1 MTVRIM
7 TIEDYDAVYALWA
20 SLPGIGLH
28 DGEDSQERLA
38 YYLRRN
44 PESCFAAEEDGT
56 LIGAVL
62 CGNDG
67 RRGTINHLAVAA
79 ERQGQGIGRALMNA
93 CLDAMRR
100 EGIRKC
106 SLMVYR
112 DNDEGNAFWDALD
125 SRRREDILY
134 RNLDVN

>member
-1 MTVRIM
+1 MTIRVM

-28 DGEDSQERLA
+28 EEEDSRERMA

-44 PESCFAAEEDGT
+44 PESCFVAKKNGAV
-56 LIGAVL
+56 IGAVL

-67 RRGTINHLAVAA
+67 RRGYINHLAVAA
-79 ERQGQGIGRALMNA
+79 ERQGQGIGRALMDA
-93 CLDAMRR
+93 CLDALRR

-106 SLMVYR
+106 AFTVFGG
-112 DNDEGNAFWDALD
+112 NEEGNAFWRAMGA
-125 SRRREDILY
+125 RRWEDGWY
-134 RNLDVN
+134 HTLDVN

>member
-1 MTVRIM
+1 MTIRAM

-28 DGEDSQERLA
+28 EEEDSRERMA

-44 PESCFAAEEDGT
+44 PESCFVAKKNGAI
-56 LIGAVL
+56 IGAVL

-67 RRGTINHLAVAA
+67 RRGYINHLAVAA

-93 CLDAMRR
+93 CLDALRR

-106 SLMVYR
+106 SLMVFR
-112 DNDEGNAFWDALD
+112 DNDKGNAFWDALN